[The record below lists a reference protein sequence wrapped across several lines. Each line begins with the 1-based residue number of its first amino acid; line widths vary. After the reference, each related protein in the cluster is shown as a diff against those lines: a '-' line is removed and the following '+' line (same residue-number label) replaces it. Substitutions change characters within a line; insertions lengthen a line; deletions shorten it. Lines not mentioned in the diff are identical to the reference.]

1 MTTASLP
8 PELAVL
14 LTQYRDSFNKSA
26 AAFASKLNLDDHF
39 TTACQLLNTLVDLE
53 TRGDQTEDMFCNAL
67 QQGEPLSKKLRLDK
81 EVRR

>member
-14 LTQYRDSFNKSA
+14 LTKYRDSFDESTFT
-26 AAFASKLNLDDHF
+26 FASKLNPDDHF

-67 QQGEPLSKKLRLDK
+67 QRGESLSKRHRPDK
-81 EVRR
+81 DT